1 MQGLKVP
8 TQLPLAATSAMNQ
21 KKYKIDEITICSGL
35 KKENVTTKSTPC
47 NLLHR
52 ENTHNISTFVTRT
65 ICIF

>member
-1 MQGLKVP
+1 M
-8 TQLPLAATSAMNQ
+8 TNIAASRRYIRYEP
-21 KKYKIDEITICSGL
+21 KKKNKIDEITICSGL

-52 ENTHNISTFVTRT
+52 EITHNISTFVPRT